1 MNSGVI
7 SSRYARTLLK
17 LTRQTG
23 RGEAVCAQ
31 AETVLKNPD
40 ALRSITL
47 EEDLEKFVA
56 LMARNS
62 RLEFVRPALSTFVRL
77 YRREAGIKQVRLV
90 CAVPSAALEEKIR
103 SLIEKK
109 TGCRV
114 LLETVVDPAIEGGF
128 VLEIDDTR
136 LDASVRGQ
144 LERIR
149 RAFVASNS
157 VKL

>member
-17 LTRQTG
+17 LTRETG
-23 RGEAVCAQ
+23 RGEEVCAQ
-31 AETVLKNPD
+31 ADAILKNPD
-40 ALRSITL
+40 ALSSIDL
-47 EEDLEKFVA
+47 EEDLGKFVA

-77 YRREAGIKQVRLV
+77 YRREAGIIPVRLLT
-90 CAVPSAALEEKIR
+90 AAPSGDLDEKIR
-103 SLIEKK
+103 LLIGKK

-114 LLETVVDPAIEGGF
+114 LLETRVDPSIEGGF
-128 VLEIDDTR
+128 VLEMDDTR

-149 RAFVASNS
+149 RALVMSNS
-157 VKL
+157 VKF

>member
-17 LTRQTG
+17 LTRETG

-31 AETVLKNPD
+31 ADAILKNPD
-40 ALRSITL
+40 SLQSMAL
-47 EEDLEKFVA
+47 EEDLGKFVA

-77 YRREAGIKQVRLV
+77 YRREAGIRLVRLAS
-90 CAVPSAALEEKIR
+90 AVPSAALEERIR
-103 SLIEKK
+103 SLIEEK

-114 LLETVVDPAIEGGF
+114 LLETRVDPALEGGF
-128 VLEIDDTR
+128 VLEIDDAR

-149 RAFVASNS
+149 RAFVTSNS
-157 VKL
+157 ITL